1 MKYILF
7 IIIVYVVLNG
17 GFTAFACT
25 KHSSSIVPRDTR
37 KIAGIVQIVTSIL
50 LVIVTNTLFPDRDTA
65 FWVLFAMA
73 ILIMLC
79 GFVNL
84 LIWICSPVQ

>member
-7 IIIVYVVLNG
+7 IIIVYVALNG

-25 KHSSSIVPRDTR
+25 KHFSSIVSRDTR

-50 LVIVTNTLFPDRDTA
+50 LAIVTNTLFPDRNTT
-65 FWVLFAMA
+65 FWILFAM
-73 ILIMLC
+73 IVFLMLC
-79 GFVNL
+79 GFINL
-84 LIWICSPVQ
+84 LIWICSDL